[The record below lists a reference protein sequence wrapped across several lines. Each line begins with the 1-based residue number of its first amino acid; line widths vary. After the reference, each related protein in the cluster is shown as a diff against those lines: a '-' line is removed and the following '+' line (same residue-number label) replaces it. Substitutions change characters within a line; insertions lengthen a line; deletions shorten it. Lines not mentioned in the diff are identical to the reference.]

1 MPKGKG
7 KKTNDKFIITADS
20 DIIEKDDNSE
30 YGIVTK
36 NMGGRFM
43 VKLNMS
49 NKEIVAKV
57 KGSLKKGSRRKKNWI
72 DIGTFVLVGL
82 RDFQDDMAD
91 IIHVYKIQDIR
102 KLRKKGVLIEE
113 SNVSTENPEQEQ
125 EDETGFVF
133 EEI

>member
-7 KKTNDKFIITADS
+7 KKTNDKFIIATDS